1 LTLFEIGAPLYIS
14 TPEGN
19 EAGPVDAPGLLKLKF
34 LFAIGLKGAAA
45 VY

>member
-1 LTLFEIGAPLYIS
+1 LTLFDIGAPLYIS

-19 EAGPVDAPGLLKLKF
+19 EAGPVDAPGLLKL